1 MYLILDADLPSQLR
15 IKPRRLCVAAGLV
28 EMAFSFVRPPAFL
41 TYGLS
46 SIAVDK

>member
-15 IKPRRLCVAAGLV
+15 IKPRQLCVVAGLV
-28 EMAFSFVRPPAFL
+28 EMAFSFDRPPAFL
-41 TYGLS
+41 TYGLL